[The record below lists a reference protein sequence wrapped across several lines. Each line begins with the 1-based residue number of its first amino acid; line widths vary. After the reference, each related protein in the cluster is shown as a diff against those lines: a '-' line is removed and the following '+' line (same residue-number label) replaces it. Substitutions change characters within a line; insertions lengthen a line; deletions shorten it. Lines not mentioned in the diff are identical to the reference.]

1 MDIDIHISKEEI
13 DKITQKLIKESNF
26 CYKML
31 KEGIKDLSLIDIKQ
45 RVDFDEYAVSKI
57 GKRVNNVLNKLYIIQ
72 NYSKNEMVYT
82 LYDFFEEY
90 ITYFKFNNN
99 FYSFHT
105 VYGQGVAMW
114 VEKHESKP
122 KNEKFYILKESK

>member
-1 MDIDIHISKEEI
+1 MNIHISKEEI

-26 CYKML
+26 CRKML

-105 VYGQGVAMW
+105 LYGQGVAMW

-122 KNEKFYILKESK
+122 KNTKFYILKEK

>member
-1 MDIDIHISKEEI
+1 MDMDIHISKEEI

-26 CYKML
+26 CCKML

-105 VYGQGVAMW
+105 VYGQGAMW

-122 KNEKFYILKESK
+122 KNTKFYILKEK

>member
-1 MDIDIHISKEEI
+1 MDIHISKEEI

-26 CYKML
+26 YQKML

-57 GKRVNNVLNKLYIIQ
+57 GKRINKILDKLYIIQ

-90 ITYFKFNNN
+90 ITYFKFNNQ
-99 FYSFHT
+99 FYSFHSL
-105 VYGQGVAMW
+105 YGQGVAMW
-114 VEKHESKP
+114 VEKCKSKP
-122 KNEKFYILKESK
+122 NKKFYELKELE